1 MLKVANS
8 VISAS
13 RIATPITFVGDVTL
27 STGNL
32 VIGTAGKG
40 IDFSATP
47 GTGTSEL
54 LADYEEGTWTP
65 TDASGASLSFVA
77 SSGYYT
83 RIGRL
88 VNITLQVQYPV
99 TASVNDA
106 AIGGLPFNSASA
118 PPAQA
123 SSWGYTGSVVAATL
137 LINASASTILVY
149 SSSGGAATN
158 ANMSGTFNFVSFSY
172 IV

>member
-1 MLKVANS
+1 L
-8 VISAS
+8 
-13 RIATPITFVGDVTL
+13 L
-27 STGNL
+27 S
-32 VIGTAGKG
+32 
-40 IDFSATP
+40 
-47 GTGTSEL
+47 
-54 LADYEEGTWTP
+54 DYEEGTWSP

-88 VNITLQVQYPV
+88 VTITLQVQYPV
-99 TASVNDA
+99 TVNANDA

-137 LINASASTILVY
+137 LINASASTLLVY